1 LSDQSTESVSKPAR
15 FFYGWVML
23 GVAVLM
29 AMATMPSQTVI
40 VSLFNLSF
48 QEKLGLS
55 VAELSLAYT
64 VGTIIAAFPLSWVGK
79 AADKF
84 GIRAVALVIVMVY
97 ALALIVL
104 HEAIG
109 IVTLGMGFFCIRFL
123 GQGSLGMLSGHTIAM
138 WFERKLGL
146 AHSVLAVGGFA
157 LGSAVMPK
165 PVAWMIGAYGP
176 ERTMMYLGIGVVVVI
191 MPLLVFVFRNKP
203 EDIGQ
208 HLDGD
213 ESEHLYH
220 DVAHGGSAPIGD
232 PAFTLAQT
240 RRTGSFWILL
250 TLSCTSGCIGTALLF
265 HMQNMILA
273 GGDERLASLSVAELA
288 SVTAG
293 ANQMWAISFGLGML
307 CTGWLADKFKP
318 RVLLPIAPLMMMLG
332 SLVCW
337 YGATGRSDDVVQTMK
352 IGMLIYG
359 VGMAVSVA
367 VGSPAIARFFGR
379 THHGAIRGFMTSF
392 GVAATGLAP
401 YLAGKWYELAGENF
415 GPVLIAFAVWCVPLI
430 VLTAMLKRPTP
441 PVDRDLNP
449 DPDPVDMHEVEL

>member
-1 LSDQSTESVSKPAR
+1 
-15 FFYGWVML
+15 ML
-23 GVAVLM
+23 IVAVLM

-40 VSLFNLSF
+40 VSLFNVSF
-48 QEKLGLS
+48 QEELGLS
-55 VAELSLAYT
+55 VAQLSLAYT
-64 VGTIIAAFPLSWVGK
+64 VGTIFAAFPLSWVGK

-84 GIRAVALVIVMVY
+84 GIRIVAGVITVVY
-97 ALALIVL
+97 AIALIAL

-109 IVTLGMGFFCIRFL
+109 IVTLGIGFFFIRFL

-138 WFERKLGL
+138 WFERKLGM

-157 LGSAVMPK
+157 LGSAMMPK
-165 PVAWMIGAYGP
+165 PVAWMIGEFGP
-176 ERTMMYLGIGVVVVI
+176 QQAMLYMGLGVLAVVL
-191 MPLLVFVFRNKP
+191 PLLLFVFRNTP
-203 EDIGQ
+203 ESIGQ

-213 ESEHLYH
+213 AQEHTIH
-220 DVAHGGSAPIGD
+220 DVAHGGPAPTGD
-232 PAFTLAQT
+232 PAFTLGQT
-240 RRTGSFWILL
+240 RRTSSFWILL

-265 HMQNMILA
+265 HMQNMLLA
-273 GGDERLASLSVAELA
+273 SGDEAIALLSVPELA

-307 CTGWLADKFKP
+307 ATGWLADKFKP
-318 RVLLPIAPLMMMLG
+318 RVLLPIAPLLMMLG

-337 YGATGRSDDVVQTMK
+337 YGATGRSDDVVGTMK
-352 IGMLIYG
+352 IGMLVYG
-359 VGMAVSVA
+359 LGMAVSVA
-367 VGSPAIARFFGR
+367 VGSPAVARFFGR

-401 YLAGKWYELAGENF
+401 YLAGKWYELAGEDF
-415 GPVLIAFAVWCVPLI
+415 GPVLIAFAAWCVPLI

-441 PVDRDLNP
+441 PVERDLKP

>member
-1 LSDQSTESVSKPAR
+1 
-15 FFYGWVML
+15 ML

-40 VSLFNLSF
+40 VSLFNVSF
-48 QEKLGLS
+48 REKLGLS

-84 GIRAVALVIVMVY
+84 GIRMVAGVIVVGY
-97 ALALIVL
+97 ALALIAL

-157 LGSAVMPK
+157 LGSAILPK
-165 PVAWMIGAYGP
+165 PVAWMIGEYGP
-176 ERTMMYLGIGVVVVI
+176 ERTMMYLGIGVVVAV
-191 MPLLVFVFRNKP
+191 MPLVVFVFRNKP

-213 ESEHLYH
+213 ASEHLYH

-232 PAFTLAQT
+232 PAFTASQARAT
-240 RRTGSFWILL
+240 MPFWILL

-265 HMQNMILA
+265 HMQEMIRA
-273 GGDERLASLSVAELA
+273 GGGEGTAAQA
-288 SVTAG
+288 AG
-293 ANQMWAISFGLGML
+293 ANQMWAITFGLGML
-307 CTGWLADKFKP
+307 CTGWLADKFP
-318 RVLLPIAPLMMMLG
+318 ARVLLPIAPVMMMVG
-332 SLVCW
+332 ALVCW
-337 YGATGRSDDVVQTMK
+337 YGATGRSEDVVYTMK
-352 IGMLIYG
+352 IGMLLYG
-359 VGMAVSVA
+359 LGMAVSVA
-367 VGSPAIARFFGR
+367 VGSPAVARFFGR

-401 YLAGKWYELAGENF
+401 YLAGKWYELAGDDF
-415 GPVLIAFAVWCVPLI
+415 GPVLIAFAAWCMPLI
-430 VLTAMLKRPTP
+430 VMTALLKKPAP
-441 PVDRDLNP
+441 PIDRDLTP